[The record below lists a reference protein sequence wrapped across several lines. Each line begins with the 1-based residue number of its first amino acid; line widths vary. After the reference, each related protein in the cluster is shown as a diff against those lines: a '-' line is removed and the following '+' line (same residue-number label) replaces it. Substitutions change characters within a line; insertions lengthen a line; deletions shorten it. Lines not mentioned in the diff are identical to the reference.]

1 MNENK
6 DYLLKGAMAYGM
18 SFGIFWVIKYLF
30 FILSLQV
37 AFLGVVYWGMTATG
51 PYLAYI
57 LTKKYKQVIGGK
69 ISFFHALQ
77 FGILIYFFAALII
90 SLVHYIFYQY
100 IAPADYIEN
109 SYKKSIEMMV
119 AINMDSAI
127 IEAVRNMGTPSNI
140 SMTIQGIFNN
150 TMYGIVFSIPVAAI
164 VCRGYNSSE
173 SPKQENTD
181 NTIE

>member
-1 MNENK
+1 MVCRSG
-6 DYLLKGAMAYGM
+6 YSGL
-18 SFGIFWVIKYLF
+18 STF

-150 TMYGIVFSIPVAAI
+150 TMYGIVFSIPGQRLSAADTTPPNHPNKRI
-164 VCRGYNSSE
+164 QITRSNNGHISSNSVV
-173 SPKQENTD
+173 
-181 NTIE
+181 